1 MKKAKKTIKGKELL
15 PLISAAAFDRK
26 ADDVAVLNLD
36 QESGIADYFVI
47 CQGDNSHHN
56 RAIRDSIV
64 DALGAHGVFPWHSEG
79 EQDGRWILIDYSDV
93 VVHIMTPQVR
103 GYYALEEL
111 WPAAQPQEQN
121 RPSHA

>member
-1 MKKAKKTIKGKELL
+1 MMKAKKTIRGKELL

-26 ADDVAVLNLD
+26 ADDVVVLNLKH
-36 QESGIADYFVI
+36 EAGIADYFVI
-47 CQGDNSHHN
+47 CQGDNPHHN

-64 DALGAHGVFPWHSEG
+64 DALGGHGVFPWHSEG

-93 VVHIMTPQVR
+93 VVHVMIPQVR

-111 WPAAQPQEQN
+111 WPPAPPRGQN
-121 RPSHA
+121 RRSHE

>member
-1 MKKAKKTIKGKELL
+1 MMKAKKTIRGKGLL

-26 ADDVAVLNLD
+26 ADDVAVLNLKH
-36 QESGIADYFVI
+36 EAGIADYFVI
-47 CQGDNSHHN
+47 CQGDNPPHN

-64 DALGAHGVFPWHSEG
+64 DALGGHGVLPWHTEG
-79 EQDGRWILIDYSDV
+79 EQDGRWILIDFSDV

-111 WPAAQPQEQN
+111 WPSAPLRDKN
-121 RPSHA
+121 RPPHE